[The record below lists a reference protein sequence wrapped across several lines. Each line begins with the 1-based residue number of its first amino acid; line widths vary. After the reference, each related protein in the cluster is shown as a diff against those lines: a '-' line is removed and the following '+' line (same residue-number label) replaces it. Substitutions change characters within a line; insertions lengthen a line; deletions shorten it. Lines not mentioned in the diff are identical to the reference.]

1 MNKKTISKKILKSF
15 LDGDG
20 YNYNAEGKK
29 VEFNSGYMVSVEGKE
44 YKGASQKI
52 IFDVV
57 AKIEAEKHIIK
68 LLDYLEYVKKLVD
81 DGIYKNLV
89 IGFWK
94 NEKNIFIDL
103 SLNVKTKADALLLAK
118 RNKQIAIYD
127 IKNQKEIYLNKNK

>member
-1 MNKKTISKKILKSF
+1 
-15 LDGDG
+15 
-20 YNYNAEGKK
+20 
-29 VEFNSGYMVSVEGKE
+29 MVSVEGKE
-44 YKGASQKI
+44 YKGTSQKI
-52 IFDVV
+52 

-68 LLDYLEYVKKLVD
+68 LLDYLAYVKKLVD
-81 DGIYKNLV
+81 DDIYKNLV

>member
-15 LDGDG
+15 LNGDG

-52 IFDVV
+52 
-57 AKIEAEKHIIK
+57 AKIEAEQHIIK

-81 DGIYKNLV
+81 DDIYKNLV

-103 SLNVKTKADALLLAK
+103 SLNVRTEADALLLAK

-127 IKNQKEIYLNKNK
+127 IKNKKEIYLNKNK

>member
-52 IFDVV
+52 
-57 AKIEAEKHIIK
+57 AKTEAEKHIIK
-68 LLDYLEYVKKLVD
+68 LLDYLEYAKKLVD
-81 DGIYKNLV
+81 DDIYKNLV

-103 SLNVKTKADALLLAK
+103 SINVKAEADALILAK

-127 IKNQKEIYLNKNK
+127 IKNKTEIYLNKNK